1 MTWCHK
7 IICQE
12 SAYEHIEFVAAVCG
26 DDIYSCT
33 CGVWYI
39 TRWARRAAWNG
50 QTQWASQCFWVWEN
64 SRQTDR
70 QDEFRSLIPPD
81 QEFQNSNWRIQMRF
95 VCWDDFLMILP
106 GKSYDELV
114 LVCYWPRCLSV
125 QNVECRT
132 MHPCLRQSADFAER
146 SSTRIEWMHCI
157 SECSQNV

>member
-1 MTWCHK
+1 MSR
-7 IICQE
+7 

-64 SRQTDR
+64 SRQADR

-81 QEFQNSNWRIQMRF
+81 QGLSEFKLIYIDAFCVLRWFPN
-95 VCWDDFLMILP
+95 DFARKILWWTCF
-106 GKSYDELV
+106 GSLLTQCHSVKS
-114 LVCYWPRCLSV
+114 
-125 QNVECRT
+125 VECRT
-132 MHPCLRQSADFAER
+132 MHPCLRQSADLAQR

-157 SECSQNV
+157 FECSQNVYIKIEQMT